1 MTQYVAFLNIWHR
14 KGYHNSTIIY
24 NYELTERLKLAFAE
38 KNTIYKIMLH
48 TLHPKRIF
56 MCCQEL
62 LRCVKKDL
70 EGLLNVN
77 QIIIVYAS
85 IVSKRI

>member
-1 MTQYVAFLNIWHR
+1 
-14 KGYHNSTIIY
+14 
-24 NYELTERLKLAFAE
+24 
-38 KNTIYKIMLH
+38 MLH
-48 TLHPKRIF
+48 TFHPKRIF

-62 LRCVKKDL
+62 LGCVKKDL

>member
-1 MTQYVAFLNIWHR
+1 
-14 KGYHNSTIIY
+14 
-24 NYELTERLKLAFAE
+24 
-38 KNTIYKIMLH
+38 
-48 TLHPKRIF
+48 

>member
-1 MTQYVAFLNIWHR
+1 MNDLNLHLLR
-14 KGYHNSTIIY
+14 
-24 NYELTERLKLAFAE
+24 

-48 TLHPKRIF
+48 TFHPKRIF

-62 LRCVKKDL
+62 LGCVKKDL

>member
-1 MTQYVAFLNIWHR
+1 M
-14 KGYHNSTIIY
+14 NSTFID
-24 NYELTERLKLAFAE
+24 NYDLTLKVSCNLHLLR

-48 TLHPKRIF
+48 TFHPKRIF

>member
-1 MTQYVAFLNIWHR
+1 
-14 KGYHNSTIIY
+14 
-24 NYELTERLKLAFAE
+24 
-38 KNTIYKIMLH
+38 MLH

-62 LRCVKKDL
+62 LRCVEKDL

>member
-1 MTQYVAFLNIWHR
+1 
-14 KGYHNSTIIY
+14 
-24 NYELTERLKLAFAE
+24 
-38 KNTIYKIMLH
+38 
-48 TLHPKRIF
+48 
-56 MCCQEL
+56 MCCREI
-62 LRCVKKDL
+62 LRRVKKDL